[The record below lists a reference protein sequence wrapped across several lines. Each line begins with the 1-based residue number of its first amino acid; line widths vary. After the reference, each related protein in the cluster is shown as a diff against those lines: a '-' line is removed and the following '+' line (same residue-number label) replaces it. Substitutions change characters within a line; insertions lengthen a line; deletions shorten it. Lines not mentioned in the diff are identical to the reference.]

1 MPMPEMIPVT
11 SSNIAAIGYD
21 QASQEVYV
29 RFLNGSL
36 YVYRG
41 VPEFLFEEFKV
52 ASSYGSF
59 LHRNFKN
66 AYPYERLK

>member
-1 MPMPEMIPVT
+1 MPMPEMIHVN
-11 SSNIAAIGYD
+11 SSNIDAIGYD
-21 QASQEVYV
+21 LASQEVYV

-41 VPEFLFEEFKV
+41 VPEFLYDEFK
-52 ASSYGSF
+52 AAPSYGSF
-59 LHRNFKN
+59 LHRNIKN